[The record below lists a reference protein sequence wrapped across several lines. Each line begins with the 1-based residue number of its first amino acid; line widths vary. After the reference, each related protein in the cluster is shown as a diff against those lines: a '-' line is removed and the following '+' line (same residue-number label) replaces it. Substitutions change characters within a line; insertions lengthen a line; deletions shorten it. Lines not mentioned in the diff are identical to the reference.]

1 MGCSL
6 MRSLSIAA
14 MCIWLIAC
22 SQTPT
27 EQASNLFNK
36 FWNKQAQ
43 EEGRCPNIGA
53 LVIGMTSQQVAN
65 ACGSTPHQ
73 AVNAV
78 TDGQRQEWAYYKEAY
93 LVFVNGKLARI
104 QREQ

>member
-1 MGCSL
+1 
-6 MRSLSIAA
+6 

-43 EEGRCPNIGA
+43 VEGRCPNIGELA
-53 LVIGMTSQQVAN
+53 IGMTTQEVVN
-65 ACGSTPHQ
+65 ACGSVPRQ
-73 AVNAV
+73 AVHAV
-78 TDGQRQEWAYYKEAY
+78 TTGGEQQEWTYKEAY
-93 LVFVNGKLARI
+93 LVFANGKLARI

>member
-1 MGCSL
+1 VQP
-6 MRSLSIAA
+6 MRLLSIAA

-27 EQASNLFNK
+27 EQASNFFSK

-43 EEGRCPNIGA
+43 EEGRCPNIRE
-53 LVIGMTSQQVAN
+53 LVIGMTTQEVAN
-65 ACGSTPHQ
+65 ACGSIPRQ
-73 AVNAV
+73 ATHAV
-78 TDGQRQEWAYYKEAY
+78 TADGERQEWAYKEAY
-93 LVFVNGKLARI
+93 LVFANGKLARI

>member
-43 EEGRCPNIGA
+43 ETGRCPNVGE
-53 LVIGMTSQQVAN
+53 LVIGMTTQEVAN
-65 ACGSTPHQ
+65 ACGSTPRQ
-73 AVNAV
+73 AVHAV
-78 TDGQRQEWAYYKEAY
+78 TADGERQEWSNKEAY
-93 LVFVNGKLARI
+93 LVFANGKLASI
-104 QREQ
+104 QKLQ

>member
-1 MGCSL
+1 MGDFPL
-6 MRSLSIAA
+6 GRAIFLRGQPMRLLSIAA

-22 SQTPT
+22 SQ
-27 EQASNLFNK
+27 FG
-36 FWNKQAQ
+36 NKQAQ
-43 EEGRCPNIGA
+43 EEGKCPNIGA
-53 LVIGMTSQQVAN
+53 LVVGMTSQEVAN
-65 ACGSTPHQ
+65 ACGSIPHK

>member
-1 MGCSL
+1 
-6 MRSLSIAA
+6 MRLLSIAA

-27 EQASNLFNK
+27 ANFFSK

-43 EEGRCPNIGA
+43 EEGRCPNVRE
-53 LVIGMTSQQVAN
+53 LVIGMTTQEVAN
-65 ACGSTPHQ
+65 ACGSIPRQ
-73 AVNAV
+73 AVHAV
-78 TDGQRQEWAYYKEAY
+78 TADGERQEWSYYTEAY

>member
-1 MGCSL
+1 MQP
-6 MRSLSIAA
+6 MRLLSIAA

-27 EQASNLFNK
+27 EQASNLLSK

-43 EEGRCPNIGA
+43 EEGRCPNIRE
-53 LVIGMTSQQVAN
+53 LTIGMTTKEVSN
-65 ACGSTPHQ
+65 ACGSIPRQ
-73 AVNAV
+73 AMHAV
-78 TDGQRQEWAYYKEAY
+78 ATDGERQEWYYKEAY